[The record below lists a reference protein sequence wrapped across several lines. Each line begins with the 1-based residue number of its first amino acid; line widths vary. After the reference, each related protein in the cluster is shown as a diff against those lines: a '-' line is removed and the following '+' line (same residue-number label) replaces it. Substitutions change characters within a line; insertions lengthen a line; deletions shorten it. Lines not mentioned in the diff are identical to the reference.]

1 MLRAL
6 APDTPVEDYADE
18 RDGHLGLRIGLNY
31 AQKLVADIPDEQL
44 CAQPVPG
51 QVLNHAAFLLGHLI
65 WAEDSALGLLGQ
77 KPMLG
82 TEWKDS
88 FSMGK
93 TPGGDRSQY
102 PSKET
107 LVRTLEEVHSRLV
120 AAYLA
125 ATPEMLAQPSPERLR
140 ARFAT
145 IGTAAL
151 GLMTSH
157 RSLHLGQLS
166 AWRRAMGLP
175 GVF

>member
-1 MLRAL
+1 MKEMVIAVYTL
-6 APDTPVEDYADE
+6 
-18 RDGHLGLRIGLNY
+18 GLNY
-31 AQKLVADIPDEQL
+31 AQKLVADIADEQM

-51 QVLNHAAFLLGHLI
+51 QVLNHAVFLLGHLI

-77 KPMLG
+77 KPVLG
-82 TEWKDS
+82 PEWRDM

-93 TPGGDRSQY
+93 TPGADRSQY
-102 PSKET
+102 PAKET
-107 LVRTLEEVHSRLV
+107 LVKTLEEVHHRLV
-120 AAYLA
+120 AAYLE
-125 ATPEMLAQPSPERLR
+125 ATAETLAQAAPERMR
-140 ARFAT
+140 ARFDT

>member
-1 MLRAL
+1 MKEMVISVYAL
-6 APDTPVEDYADE
+6 
-18 RDGHLGLRIGLNY
+18 GLNY
-31 AQKLVADIPDEQL
+31 ARKLVADVPEEQM

-51 QVLNHAAFLLGHLI
+51 QVLNHATFLLGHLI

-77 KPMLG
+77 KPVLG
-82 TEWKDS
+82 AEWKDS

-93 TPGGDRSQY
+93 TPGSDPSRY

-107 LVRTLEEVHSRLV
+107 LVKTLEEVHNRLV

-125 ATPEMLAQPSPERLR
+125 ATPEVLDQPSPERLR

-145 IGTAAL
+145 IGTAIL

-157 RSLHLGQLS
+157 RSLHVGQLS
-166 AWRRAMGLP
+166 AWRRAMGFP
-175 GVF
+175 GVL

>member
-1 MLRAL
+1 MKEMVISVYAL
-6 APDTPVEDYADE
+6 
-18 RDGHLGLRIGLNY
+18 GLNY
-31 AQKLVADIPDEQL
+31 AQKLVADIPDEQM

-51 QVLNHAAFLLGHLI
+51 QVMNHPAFLLGHLI

-77 KPMLG
+77 KPVLG
-82 TEWKDS
+82 PEWRDM

-93 TPGGDRSQY
+93 TPGNDRSQY
-102 PSKET
+102 PSKEI
-107 LVRTLEEVHSRLV
+107 LVKTLEEVHNRLV
-120 AAYLA
+120 AAYLE
-125 ATPEMLAQPSPERLR
+125 ATPETLAQASPERLR
-140 ARFAT
+140 VRFAT

-166 AWRRAMGLP
+166 AWRRAMGFP